1 MKRTYEVRDR
11 ADKRAIREFL
21 KREGQFLLP
30 MLELVEQTE
39 VVIDEVIQVMGRA
52 TIEAVL
58 EMSAEGVAGVKQAG
72 RSRAEDDTVWY
83 GRQGGVV
90 YLSDRKVRV
99 ERPRLRRRGAGEG
112 GDRGAG
118 VRSDAETGRRGGS
131 DARGWRGFRVIG
143 EMADTV
149 SKSALR
155 RSRPRAE
162 QNLERMGHMRS
173 LTTVCDE
180 NAEVR
185 RGSGRWTRAVDRWLE
200 SSGRR
205 SRRCSANDAATTS
218 SATCHLPDQHG

>member
-39 VVIDEVIQVMGRA
+39 VAIDEVIQVMGRA

-112 GDRGAG
+112 GEVEVPAYAAMRRPGAVADRMLEVLMAG
-118 VRSDAETGRRGGS
+118 VSHTGPGFDRTGAATDGGVPRPSLIQIRKSQPGPGRRRLFVKAIEKVFGQ
-131 DARGWRGFRVIG
+131 RGNKI
-143 EMADTV
+143 
-149 SKSALR
+149 L
-155 RSRPRAE
+155 
-162 QNLERMGHMRS
+162 
-173 LTTVCDE
+173 
-180 NAEVR
+180 
-185 RGSGRWTRAVDRWLE
+185 TRAINVRPE
-200 SSGRR
+200 NRQP
-205 SRRCSANDAATTS
+205 A
-218 SATCHLPDQHG
+218 

>member
-39 VVIDEVIQVMGRA
+39 VAIDEVIQVMGRA

-83 GRQGGVV
+83 GRQGGAV

-99 ERPRLRRRGAGEG
+99 ERPRLRRRGAG
-112 GDRGAG
+112 
-118 VRSDAETGRRGGS
+118 
-131 DARGWRGFRVIG
+131 
-143 EMADTV
+143 
-149 SKSALR
+149 
-155 RSRPRAE
+155 
-162 QNLERMGHMRS
+162 
-173 LTTVCDE
+173 
-180 NAEVR
+180 
-185 RGSGRWTRAVDRWLE
+185 
-200 SSGRR
+200 
-205 SRRCSANDAATTS
+205 
-218 SATCHLPDQHG
+218 

>member
-39 VVIDEVIQVMGRA
+39 VAIDEVIQVMGRA

-112 GDRGAG
+112 GEVEVPAYAAMRRGQAAG
-118 VRSDAETGRRGGS
+118 VQHHPTPQLAPLPTTGPRSAT
-131 DARGWRGFRVIG
+131 A
-143 EMADTV
+143 
-149 SKSALR
+149 
-155 RSRPRAE
+155 
-162 QNLERMGHMRS
+162 RS
-173 LTTVCDE
+173 LL
-180 NAEVR
+180 
-185 RGSGRWTRAVDRWLE
+185 LE
-200 SSGRR
+200 S
-205 SRRCSANDAATTS
+205 AQA
-218 SATCHLPDQHG
+218 

>member
-39 VVIDEVIQVMGRA
+39 VAIDEVIQVMGRA

-112 GDRGAG
+112 GEVEVPAYAAMRC
-118 VRSDAETGRRGGS
+118 SGRRGGS
-131 DARGWRGFRVIG
+131 DARGPDGGG
-143 EMADTV
+143 E
-149 SKSALR
+149 
-155 RSRPRAE
+155 
-162 QNLERMGHMRS
+162 Q
-173 LTTVCDE
+173 
-180 NAEVR
+180 
-185 RGSGRWTRAVDRWLE
+185 RGSTAVSPVRWPTR
-200 SSGRR
+200 SG
-205 SRRCSANDAATTS
+205 
-218 SATCHLPDQHG
+218 

>member
-39 VVIDEVIQVMGRA
+39 VAIDEVIQVMGRA

-112 GDRGAG
+112 GEVEVPVYA
-118 VRSDAETGRRGGS
+118 AMRRPIYRRLAGGS
-131 DARGWRGFRVIG
+131 FP
-143 EMADTV
+143 
-149 SKSALR
+149 KPL
-155 RSRPRAE
+155 
-162 QNLERMGHMRS
+162 S
-173 LTTVCDE
+173 LG
-180 NAEVR
+180 A
-185 RGSGRWTRAVDRWLE
+185 RAVGWIE
-200 SSGRR
+200 SEVDEWIRQR
-205 SRRCSANDAATTS
+205 IVASRGEAE
-218 SATCHLPDQHG
+218 

>member
-39 VVIDEVIQVMGRA
+39 VAIDEVIQVMGRA

-99 ERPRLRRRGAGEG
+99 ERPRLRRRGGWRG
-112 GDRGAG
+112 RGAG

-131 DARGWRGFRVIG
+131 DARGPDGGG
-143 EMADTV
+143 E
-149 SKSALR
+149 
-155 RSRPRAE
+155 
-162 QNLERMGHMRS
+162 H
-173 LTTVCDE
+173 
-180 NAEVR
+180 AEVR
-185 RGSGRWTRAVDRWLE
+185 LCDR
-200 SSGRR
+200 
-205 SRRCSANDAATTS
+205 
-218 SATCHLPDQHG
+218 

>member
-39 VVIDEVIQVMGRA
+39 VAIDEVIQVMGRA

-112 GDRGAG
+112 GEVEGSSPDLC
-118 VRSDAETGRRGGS
+118 VKAEEAPR
-131 DARGWRGFRVIG
+131 
-143 EMADTV
+143 
-149 SKSALR
+149 LR
-155 RSRPRAE
+155 LGCLGDLLF
-162 QNLERMGHMRS
+162 LE
-173 LTTVCDE
+173 E
-180 NAEVR
+180 
-185 RGSGRWTRAVDRWLE
+185 
-200 SSGRR
+200 
-205 SRRCSANDAATTS
+205 
-218 SATCHLPDQHG
+218 

>member
-39 VVIDEVIQVMGRA
+39 VAIDEVIQVMGRA

-99 ERPRLRRRGAGEG
+99 ERIWREEGLKVPKKQPKRGRLWLTDGSCIRLRP
-112 GDRGAG
+112 
-118 VRSDAETGRRGGS
+118 SGS
-131 DARGWRGFRVIG
+131 VAIFV
-143 EMADTV
+143 
-149 SKSALR
+149 
-155 RSRPRAE
+155 
-162 QNLERMGHMRS
+162 
-173 LTTVCDE
+173 
-180 NAEVR
+180 
-185 RGSGRWTRAVDRWLE
+185 
-200 SSGRR
+200 
-205 SRRCSANDAATTS
+205 
-218 SATCHLPDQHG
+218 